1 MIAMRIAKTPMGDK
15 VWNQVKEGK
24 LNGFSVSGFFE
35 EVQAF
40 TKEEMF
46 LYKVAEVLKNIK

>member
-1 MIAMRIAKTPMGDK
+1 MKINNPDIWDK
-15 VWNQVKEGK
+15 VKDGT

-35 EVQAF
+35 EVAQF

-46 LYKVAEVLKNIK
+46 LYQVAEILKKY